1 MSEWAKYAGVTFS
14 LVDLN
19 TSPAAPL
26 IRITFDPSAGNW
38 SALGSLAQNVPAA
51 QATMNLGWIFDSV
64 DEQPFEKGVILHE
77 FGHALG
83 LTHEYSGELLNSA
96 GEPRCNR

>member
-1 MSEWAKYAGVTFS
+1 MSEWTKYAGVAFS
-14 LVDLN
+14 LV
-19 TSPAAPL
+19 TATVSPAPL

-51 QATMNLGWIFDSV
+51 QATMNLGWIFDSA
-64 DEQPFEKGVILHE
+64 DEHPFEKGVILHE

-83 LTHEYSGELLNSA
+83 LVHEYSGEHRDSA
-96 GEPRCNR
+96 G